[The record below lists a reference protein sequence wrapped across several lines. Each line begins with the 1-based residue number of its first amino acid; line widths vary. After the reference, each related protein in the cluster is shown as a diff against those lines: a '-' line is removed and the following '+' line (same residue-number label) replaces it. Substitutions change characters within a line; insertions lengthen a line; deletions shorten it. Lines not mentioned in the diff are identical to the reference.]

1 MMSASAV
8 FVQLIGGVALLIW
21 AVRMVRT
28 GVVRAFGSSLR
39 AVLASA
45 TRNRTMA
52 AFAGAGVTVLM
63 QSATATAMLLTSFSR
78 SGLVPLAMALA
89 VVLGADVGSAI
100 AAQLLSLDVSYL
112 WPVFVTAG
120 VFMFL
125 SMEADRAQC
134 IGRALIGLGLLT
146 LSLQTLR
153 LTVVPLAESETFGLV
168 LAALGSEPVLAA
180 ILAAGITWAA
190 HSSLAVVLVIATLAL
205 TGAVTPTLAIAAVLG
220 ANVGA
225 AAAPL
230 SANWGGAPEAKRV
243 PLGNMLMRG
252 VVAAV
257 LVPFSGVLADIA
269 TSHGLVGARL
279 TVDVHLA
286 FNIVVALIFIP
297 LVGPVSRLLER
308 LVPAAAQ
315 PADPKRPRYL
325 GSAATDMS
333 SEALA
338 AAHRE
343 ALALG
348 DRVEA
353 MLVKSMEAL
362 ETGDPKL
369 IREIRTSDDAV
380 DAVNEAIKLHLVRM
394 SRKGMSEEDSRRF
407 MEILS
412 FTTNLEHIGDVID
425 KQLLELAEKKGRGNL
440 AFSSEGLADLR
451 AFHARV
457 ASNFAT
463 ALNVFATGDTDL
475 ARRLF
480 AEKTTIRDLERHY
493 AERHYARLRDGVKLS
508 METTSIHMD
517 VLRDLKRIHGHFVVV
532 AQPILE
538 ACGELSDTRLRASSP
553 APTPGGRETKTE
565 EFRDTNTSGAQPA

>member
-8 FVQLIGGVALLIW
+8 FLHLAGGVALLIW

-39 AVLASA
+39 SVLASA
-45 TRNRTMA
+45 TRNRVTA
-52 AFAGAGVTVLM
+52 VLAGAGVTVLM

-78 SGLVPLAMALA
+78 RGLVPLAMALA
-89 VVLGADVGSAI
+89 VVLGADVGSAV
-100 AAQLLSLDVSYL
+100 AAQLLSLNVSHL
-112 WPVFVTAG
+112 WPIFVAVG
-120 VFMFL
+120 VVTFL
-125 SMEADRAQC
+125 VSDSDRPQC

-146 LSLQTLR
+146 LSLQHLR
-153 LTVVPLAESETFGLV
+153 STVVPLAESETFGLV
-168 LAALGSEPVLAA
+168 LAALAGEPILAA

-230 SANWGGAPEAKRV
+230 SANWGAAAETKRV
-243 PLGNMLMRG
+243 PFGNLIMRG
-252 VVAAV
+252 TVAAV
-257 LVPFSGVLADIA
+257 LIPFAGLLADVA
-269 TSHGLVGARL
+269 ASFGLDGARL
-279 TVDVHLA
+279 TVDAHLA
-286 FNIVVALIFIP
+286 FNILVALVFVP

-308 LVPAAAQ
+308 IVPATPQ
-315 PADPKRPRYL
+315 PADPARPRYL
-325 GSAATDMS
+325 ANVPADVS

-362 ETGDPKL
+362 ESGDPKL
-369 IREIRTSDDAV
+369 IRELRSADDAV

-425 KQLLELAEKKGRGNL
+425 KQLLEMAEKKGRAHL
-440 AFSSEGLADLR
+440 AFSSEGLADLKV
-451 AFHARV
+451 FHARV
-457 ASNFAT
+457 ASNFST
-463 ALNVFATGDTDL
+463 ALNVFATGDPDL

-480 AEKTTIRDLERHY
+480 AEKTAIRDLERHF
-493 AERHYARLRDGVKLS
+493 AERHYARLRAGVTLS

-517 VLRDLKRIHGHFVVV
+517 VLRDLKRIHGHFVIV

-538 ACGELSDTRLRASSP
+538 ACGELADTRLRAGGQGDPDRPETYRRSS
-553 APTPGGRETKTE
+553 AE
-565 EFRDTNTSGAQPA
+565 GAQPA